1 MRLEDNDPRARHV
14 STTALRRWLG
24 AMPGGRRRRLAEC
37 QLRKDAAQTRE
48 RALRDV
54 YDALDINSNGHVTV
68 KEVLFWLENE
78 RGWRHFGETS
88 TNHRAGLRVEAKKK
102 IVDRLDDNND
112 GTVSFKSFRAVFGG
126 WSVRELR
133 EISEDQRYLKV
144 LAEAM
149 QAFERLNRAQLRPLG
164 LTLAQFDILATLGDT
179 RGMTF
184 RELGEH
190 TLITKGTLTG
200 VVDRMA
206 ALGWVERVPG
216 EGDRRTT
223 LVRLTARGQR
233 FYREVFPGVVA
244 GSGPAFANLGDADR
258 RVLDGLLESL
268 RDGFEVTAASIARGS
283 GAGTGR
289 GDAAAE
295 AA

>member
-1 MRLEDNDPRARHV
+1 MTFPVNPAGKPPYLRTLRL
-14 STTALRRWLG
+14 
-24 AMPGGRRRRLAEC
+24 
-37 QLRKDAAQTRE
+37 
-48 RALRDV
+48 
-54 YDALDINSNGHVTV
+54 
-68 KEVLFWLENE
+68 
-78 RGWRHFGETS
+78 
-88 TNHRAGLRVEAKKK
+88 
-102 IVDRLDDNND
+102 
-112 GTVSFKSFRAVFGG
+112 
-126 WSVRELR
+126 
-133 EISEDQRYLKV
+133 

-268 RDGFEVTAASIARGS
+268 RDGFEVTAASIARAVSASRASSRAALVAAIGVVVPFLLGLGVLLS
-283 GAGTGR
+283 FVGVVAVQG
-289 GDAAAE
+289 AAASPAQIFVVSGRIVPPVDAE
-295 AA
+295 SFA